1 MTSNIISEKYQNDG
15 KLNGLS
21 AFDKSLAP
29 INGRYRSKSL
39 SSDKLNNTNADRTA
53 ILEDVEDYHVTEK
66 SETPGCLVANRIM
79 DNGEV
84 AMNGFKEGKASYG
97 TDSATRGR
105 RVIFCV
111 HGNPSSGCC
120 AVIENS
126 PDGDPDRRNGS
137 ITEIERHCHRSRNEE
152 IDKRA
157 RRKLIIASIL
167 CVVFMIGEIVGGY
180 ISNSLAIATDAAH
193 LLTDFAS
200 FMISLFSLWVASRPA
215 TRRMPFGWYRA
226 EVIGA
231 LTSVLLIWVVTGVL
245 VYMAVQRVIYRD
257 FDIDATVMLITSAV
271 GVAVNLVMGLT
282 LHQHGHSHGGGG
294 HGHSHG
300 SSNPVL
306 NNKEGTDADVE
317 CTPAPAQHHQQNIN
331 VRAAFI
337 HVLGDFLQSFGVLV
351 AAIVI
356 YYKPEWNLVDPI
368 CTFLFSV
375 LVLITT
381 FSIIKDTLLVLMEGS
396 PRGVDFQDVAN
407 TFLSLPGVV
416 RVHNLRMWAL
426 SLDKTALSAHL
437 AIRTGVSPQKVLEQA
452 TRLVHDKYDF
462 FEMTLQIEEFSDGM
476 EDCSQCKM
484 PQS

>member
-1 MTSNIISEKYQNDG
+1 
-15 KLNGLS
+15 
-21 AFDKSLAP
+21 
-29 INGRYRSKSL
+29 
-39 SSDKLNNTNADRTA
+39 
-53 ILEDVEDYHVTEK
+53 
-66 SETPGCLVANRIM
+66 
-79 DNGEV
+79 
-84 AMNGFKEGKASYG
+84 
-97 TDSATRGR
+97 
-105 RVIFCV
+105 
-111 HGNPSSGCC
+111 
-120 AVIENS
+120 
-126 PDGDPDRRNGS
+126 
-137 ITEIERHCHRSRNEE
+137 
-152 IDKRA
+152 
-157 RRKLIIASIL
+157 
-167 CVVFMIGEIVGGY
+167 MIGEIVGGY
-180 ISNSLAIATDAAH
+180 LSNSLAIATDAAH

-245 VYMAVQRVIYRD
+245 VYMAVQRVIYKQ
-257 FDIDATVMLITSAV
+257 FEIDATVMLITSAV

-300 SSNPVL
+300 GSNPVL
-306 NNKEGTDADVE
+306 NNKKDRSGDSDAE
-317 CTPAPAQHHQQNIN
+317 SSHSHAHAQGENIN

-337 HVLGDFLQSFGVLV
+337 HVLGDFLQSFGVLI

-381 FSIIKDTLLVLMEGS
+381 FNIIKDTLLVLMEGS
-396 PRGVDFQDVAN
+396 PRDVDFQDVAN

-416 RVHNLRMWAL
+416 RIHNLRMWAL

-437 AIRTGVSPQKVLEQA
+437 AIREYTLHTTIGRGEHVPVAAGRGAHPQPAHVGAVARQDRALRA
-452 TRLVHDKYDF
+452 SGYT
-462 FEMTLQIEEFSDGM
+462 
-476 EDCSQCKM
+476 
-484 PQS
+484 